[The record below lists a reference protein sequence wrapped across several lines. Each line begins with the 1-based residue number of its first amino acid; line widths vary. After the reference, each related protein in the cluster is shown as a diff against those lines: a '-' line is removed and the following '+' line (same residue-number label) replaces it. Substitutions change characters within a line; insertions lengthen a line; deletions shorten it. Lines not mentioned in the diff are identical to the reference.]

1 MVTVVIEEVGDTDSS
16 MLSVAPS
23 SISESD
29 DPRSLLYLLDTA
41 QEDQLD
47 ALLEDDVFATAMG
60 QRMLAVSGQEVDDSL
75 LSLGQLLLSRPS
87 SSSLQAF
94 RAQHPRR
101 FTPYRQRGETYLL
114 PQLRDWDLS
123 EEHTTYHVLPGG
135 YITAVGYAEEDEDN
149 DKEEEEEDEEDEKEE
164 DEEDEKEEYEEEE
177 DEEDLILQDDDDYM
191 DWLGEQLLNRKS
203 GAPMWVI
210 DAVHESP
217 DDETA
222 YTLWEASAFVS

>member
-1 MVTVVIEEVGDTDSS
+1 M
-16 MLSVAPS
+16 
-23 SISESD
+23 
-29 DPRSLLYLLDTA
+29 
-41 QEDQLD
+41 
-47 ALLEDDVFATAMG
+47 
-60 QRMLAVSGQEVDDSL
+60 
-75 LSLGQLLLSRPS
+75 
-87 SSSLQAF
+87 
-94 RAQHPRR
+94 
-101 FTPYRQRGETYLL
+101 
-114 PQLRDWDLS
+114 S

-149 DKEEEEEDEEDEKEE
+149 DKEEEEDKEEED
-164 DEEDEKEEYEEEE
+164 EEEE

>member
-23 SISESD
+23 SILESD
-29 DPRSLLYLLDTA
+29 DPSSLLYLLDTA

-60 QRMLAVSGQEVDDSL
+60 QRMLAVSGHEVDDSL

-135 YITAVGYAEEDEDN
+135 YITAVGYAEEDEDH
-149 DKEEEEEDEEDEKEE
+149 DKEE
-164 DEEDEKEEYEEEE
+164 
-177 DEEDLILQDDDDYM
+177 EEDLILQDDDDYM
-191 DWLGEQLLNRKS
+191 DWLGKQLLNRKS

>member
-1 MVTVVIEEVGDTDSS
+1 MVTVVIEEVGDADSS

-23 SISESD
+23 SVLESD
-29 DPRSLLYLLDTA
+29 DPSSYLYLSDTA

-60 QRMLAVSGQEVDDSL
+60 QRMLAVSGHEVDDSL

-87 SSSLQAF
+87 SSTLQAF

-135 YITAVGYAEEDEDN
+135 YVSAVGYAEENED
-149 DKEEEEEDEEDEKEE
+149 DIDEEEDEEE
-164 DEEDEKEEYEEEE
+164 
-177 DEEDLILQDDDDYM
+177 EEDLILQDDDDYM

-222 YTLWEASAFVS
+222 YTLWEASEFVSHAI

>member
-23 SISESD
+23 SILESD
-29 DPRSLLYLLDTA
+29 DPSSLLYLLDTA

-87 SSSLQAF
+87 PSSLQAF

-149 DKEEEEEDEEDEKEE
+149 DKEEEEDKEEE
-164 DEEDEKEEYEEEE
+164 DEEEEDEEEE

>member
-29 DPRSLLYLLDTA
+29 DPSSLLYLLDTA

-87 SSSLQAF
+87 PSSLQAF

-149 DKEEEEEDEEDEKEE
+149 DK
-164 DEEDEKEEYEEEE
+164 
-177 DEEDLILQDDDDYM
+177 DLILQDDDDYM

>member
-1 MVTVVIEEVGDTDSS
+1 MVTFVIEEVGDTDSS

-29 DPRSLLYLLDTA
+29 DPSSLLYLLDTA

-149 DKEEEEEDEEDEKEE
+149 DKEEEEDKEEED
-164 DEEDEKEEYEEEE
+164 EEEE

-222 YTLWEASAFVS
+222 YTLWEASAFVSSAI

>member
-1 MVTVVIEEVGDTDSS
+1 M
-16 MLSVAPS
+16 
-23 SISESD
+23 
-29 DPRSLLYLLDTA
+29 
-41 QEDQLD
+41 
-47 ALLEDDVFATAMG
+47 
-60 QRMLAVSGQEVDDSL
+60 
-75 LSLGQLLLSRPS
+75 
-87 SSSLQAF
+87 
-94 RAQHPRR
+94 
-101 FTPYRQRGETYLL
+101 
-114 PQLRDWDLS
+114 
-123 EEHTTYHVLPGG
+123 
-135 YITAVGYAEEDEDN
+135 GYAEEDEDN
-149 DKEEEEEDEEDEKEE
+149 DKEEEEE

>member
-29 DPRSLLYLLDTA
+29 DPSSLLYLLDTA

-60 QRMLAVSGQEVDDSL
+60 QRMLAVARQVVDDSM
-75 LSLGQLLLSRPS
+75 LSRGQLLLSRPA

-101 FTPYRQRGETYLL
+101 FTPYRQRGET
-114 PQLRDWDLS
+114 
-123 EEHTTYHVLPGG
+123 
-135 YITAVGYAEEDEDN
+135 
-149 DKEEEEEDEEDEKEE
+149 
-164 DEEDEKEEYEEEE
+164 
-177 DEEDLILQDDDDYM
+177 
-191 DWLGEQLLNRKS
+191 
-203 GAPMWVI
+203 
-210 DAVHESP
+210 
-217 DDETA
+217 
-222 YTLWEASAFVS
+222 

>member
-23 SISESD
+23 SILESD
-29 DPRSLLYLLDTA
+29 DPSSLLYLLDTA

-60 QRMLAVSGQEVDDSL
+60 QRMLAVSGHEVDDSL

-135 YITAVGYAEEDEDN
+135 YITAVGYAEEDE
-149 DKEEEEEDEEDEKEE
+149 
-164 DEEDEKEEYEEEE
+164 
-177 DEEDLILQDDDDYM
+177 EDLILQDDDDYM
-191 DWLGEQLLNRKS
+191 DWLGKQLLNRKS

>member
-23 SISESD
+23 SILESD
-29 DPRSLLYLLDTA
+29 DPSSLLYLLDTA

-60 QRMLAVSGQEVDDSL
+60 QRMLAVSGHEVDDSL

-135 YITAVGYAEEDEDN
+135 YITAVGYAEEDEDH
-149 DKEEEEEDEEDEKEE
+149 DKEEEEV
-164 DEEDEKEEYEEEE
+164 
-177 DEEDLILQDDDDYM
+177 EEDLILQDDDDYM
-191 DWLGEQLLNRKS
+191 DWLGKQLLNRKS

-222 YTLWEASAFVS
+222 YTLWEASAFVSSAI

>member
-29 DPRSLLYLLDTA
+29 DPSSLLYLLDTA

-60 QRMLAVSGQEVDDSL
+60 QRMLAVSGHEVDDSL

-135 YITAVGYAEEDEDN
+135 YITAVGYAE
-149 DKEEEEEDEEDEKEE
+149 
-164 DEEDEKEEYEEEE
+164 
-177 DEEDLILQDDDDYM
+177 DYM
-191 DWLGEQLLNRKS
+191 DWLGKQLLNRKS

>member
-23 SISESD
+23 SILESD
-29 DPRSLLYLLDTA
+29 DPSSLLYLLDTA

-60 QRMLAVSGQEVDDSL
+60 QRMLAVSGHEVDDSL

-135 YITAVGYAEEDEDN
+135 YITAVGYAEEDED
-149 DKEEEEEDEEDEKEE
+149 
-164 DEEDEKEEYEEEE
+164 
-177 DEEDLILQDDDDYM
+177 DLILQDDDDYM
-191 DWLGEQLLNRKS
+191 DWLGKQLLNRKS